1 MERHSET
8 MKAPLLH
15 QNLTLKRRGQDPMLS
30 YSLVAILGEGSMG
43 SVSKVLKRDNVG
55 SARSGFL
62 QKHSANIL
70 AKFNQ
75 CWRSCCD
82 DNNDDDTRKFN
93 PRDLISSMSSHD
105 SLLEDGVSPKSDL
118 SAMIRFGHQDTF
130 FALKSIHL
138 SMARDQTLREEL
150 KNEVEILKTLDHPV
164 SSGFFCP
171 LEVIGSL
178 L

>member
-1 MERHSET
+1 MEPQSEA

-43 SVSKVLKRDNVG
+43 SVSKVLKRDNIG

-70 AKFNQ
+70 AKVNQ
-75 CWRSCCD
+75 CWRFCCD
-82 DNNDDDTRKFN
+82 DNDDAPRFN
-93 PRDLISSMSSHD
+93 PRDLITSMSSHD
-105 SLLEDGVSPKSDL
+105 SLVEDYASHHQSDL
-118 SAMIRFGHQDTF
+118 SSMIRFGHQDTF

-138 SMARDQTLREEL
+138 SMARDPTLREEL

-164 SSGFFCP
+164 SVVGKYY
-171 LEVIGSL
+171 LG
-178 L
+178 